1 MISEIDKRRA
11 QDLYDKVHNIKKV
24 AKELHILYSTLKRF
38 IVFSNSDRVK
48 SKAPR
53 DTSMYRRGI
62 KAQAVK
68 YKGGRCE
75 ICGYDKCMD
84 ALDFHHLSPKEKDFN
99 ISGGTKSFESIKSEL
114 DKCILVC
121 ANCHREIHAGIHP
134 IFTSSGPTRELWG
147 YNGFDSKG
155 GVRNHVGSHA

>member
-24 AKELHILYSTLKRF
+24 AKELHISYSTLKRF
-38 IVFSNSDRVK
+38 IVFSSSNRVK

-99 ISGGTKSFESIKSEL
+99 ISGGTKSFESIKPEL

-121 ANCHREIHAGIHP
+121 ANCHREIHAGFHPNIH
-134 IFTSSGPTRELWG
+134 IFLTNKRTLGL
-147 YNGFDSKG
+147 NGFDSKG
-155 GVRNHVGSHA
+155 EGSDSL